1 MRAFCLPLL
10 ALILAT
16 SGCALCPPGYLEDY
30 AAVGGKWQRSD
41 PACGR
46 VGSIFSDP
54 NSTYHES
61 DGGETVYDTT
71 VDNAVVTPESY
82 YGDETY
88 YEDAISDY
96 GDDVIILGEEF

>member
-1 MRAFCLPLL
+1 MRSLSLFVIVLL
-10 ALILAT
+10 VSA

-30 AAVGGKWQRSD
+30 AAVGGKWERSD

-54 NSTYHES
+54 NSTMY
-61 DGGETVYDTT
+61 GGDT
-71 VDNAVVTPESY
+71 AVVTPETY

-88 YEDAISDY
+88 YEDGTEY
-96 GDDVIILGEEF
+96 GDDVIILDEEF